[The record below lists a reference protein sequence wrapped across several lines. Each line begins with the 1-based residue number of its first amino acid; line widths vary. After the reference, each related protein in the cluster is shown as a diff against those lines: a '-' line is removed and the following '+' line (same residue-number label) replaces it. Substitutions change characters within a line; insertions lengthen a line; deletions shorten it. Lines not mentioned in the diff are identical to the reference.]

1 MLLKFITDIKT
12 FINKWSKILRYCNF
26 DPSTH
31 HFQKSIYF
39 CFITKLKPL
48 TGMITINCGKILRD
62 VRTRPLYLS
71 PEKPVCGSR
80 NNSQNQTSNN

>member
-31 HFQKSIYF
+31 QF
-39 CFITKLKPL
+39 
-48 TGMITINCGKILRD
+48 
-62 VRTRPLYLS
+62 
-71 PEKPVCGSR
+71 PEKHLLLFHYQAKAFDWDDH
-80 NNSQNQTSNN
+80 NKLWKNS